1 MSRESYNQKPQGNV
15 SKYNQFQ
22 EKKPIPTK
30 QDILKM
36 NSKLELI
43 KSKVMKAKS
52 GVTRSDSKK
61 TLQSQYLGG
70 ENLNDS
76 VDIESADEGE
86 K

>member
-1 MSRESYNQKPQGNV
+1 
-15 SKYNQFQ
+15 
-22 EKKPIPTK
+22 
-30 QDILKM
+30 
-36 NSKLELI
+36 
-43 KSKVMKAKS
+43 MKAKS

>member
-1 MSRESYNQKPQGNV
+1 MITRKSLKPF
-15 SKYNQFQ
+15 SSSIIQ

-36 NSKLELI
+36 NSKLEVI